1 MGSSVDFQRYRPCVG
16 ALVLNQENAIFTAL
30 RIDNPGNY
38 WQMPQGGI
46 EPGETPDQALRREL
60 YEENA
65 MVSVAILAENPAWL
79 SYDLPPELR
88 EKLWNGRWVG
98 QAQKWF
104 ALRFTGAENEIN
116 LQTDQPEFRAWKWTS
131 PDRVLQEIVPFKRD
145 LYKQVLSSFSTLW
158 T

>member
-1 MGSSVDFQRYRPCVG
+1 MMGSSVDFQRYRPCVG
-16 ALVLNQENAIFTAL
+16 ALVLNQANAIFTAL

-46 EPGETPDQALRREL
+46 EPDETPEQALRREL

-65 MVSVAILAENPAWL
+65 MVSVSILAENPEWL

-104 ALRFTGAENEIN
+104 ALRFTGARERNQSANRPARIQSLEMDPTRPRRPRN
-116 LQTDQPEFRAWKWTS
+116 CFRSKKTS
-131 PDRVLQEIVPFKRD
+131 TNK
-145 LYKQVLSSFSTLW
+145 S
-158 T
+158 